1 MFDDQ
6 IVNQKG
12 KRIPLNPEDHS
23 FIGVAQLG
31 VVVSTA
37 NFLWE
42 VGKAIYYSYY

>member
-31 VVVSTA
+31 VVVVHCQLS
-37 NFLWE
+37 L
-42 VGKAIYYSYY
+42 GSR